1 MSRVALAMP
10 VNARMYRHFAA
21 ITLAVT
27 GLVALFAD
35 GESRE
40 SIRNEVEA
48 RETRRALREEQAE
61 KHNFRRD
68 IAAMPARP
76 EAGVSNWDS
85 GAPAIDGDTS
95 GSYIPDDM
103 EVAELSGDMP
113 SDTLPAGELSA
124 PPVPP
129 PGIPGS
135 TYAPSP
141 SAPGLTS
148 PRRPPQRRL
157 TPVEQERLRRAIGDS
172 EPGAFD

>member
-68 IAAMPARP
+68 IAPAPAR
-76 EAGVSNWDS
+76 AQTGGGGWDS
-85 GAPAIDGDTS
+85 GAPTADGDMS

-103 EVAELSGDMP
+103 ELAEPSGDMASDALP
-113 SDTLPAGELSA
+113 SGGLSA

-135 TYAPSP
+135 EYAL
-141 SAPGLTS
+141 SAPAPGPGS
-148 PRRPPQRRL
+148 ARRPPQRRL
-157 TPVEQERLRRAIGDS
+157 TPAEQEHLRQTIGDR
-172 EPGAFD
+172 EPGTFD